1 MSSMKP
7 NSESVDLTLIRQHNT
22 ALVLSYLRLYPSQTR
37 AALAA
42 QTGLTRATVSSLVE
56 DLIKRE
62 LVIETGMEASRA
74 GRPGTLLE
82 LNPQGAGVIGVEI
95 QCDFVLIVLTDFCA
109 QVRWQKRVTI
119 DCTDMESVLAIAEEM
134 VEEALARSRAAQLPP
149 LGIGVGLPG
158 LVDIDSG
165 TLLIAPNLRWHNVP
179 IRSLWET
186 RFSLPVLVHNEAS
199 AAALGES
206 YFGVARNETDFIFL
220 DTSMRGLGGG
230 VFLNGRLF
238 VGPNGYAGEVGHMVI
253 QGQSGVQC
261 SCGRVGCWETL
272 VNGDTILDRVRQQLA
287 QGVVSLLPEL
297 LDNRLDKLSL
307 DTLAQAS
314 AAGDLLATKEL
325 IYISDVM
332 GMGIA
337 NLVNTFNPHLI
348 VLSGPVA
355 YAIESFLP
363 VVQAAV
369 NEQIMYPFARVI
381 HIKMSSL
388 RAEACVMGA
397 IAMVLDQFY
406 RTLSW

>member
-1 MSSMKP
+1 MRK
-7 NSESVDLTLIRQHNT
+7 NFESVDLTLIRQHNT
-22 ALVLSYLRLYPSQTR
+22 ALVLSHLRRYPSQTR
-37 AALAA
+37 AALAT

-62 LVIETGMEASRA
+62 LVIETGIEESRG

-82 LNPQGAGVIGVEI
+82 LNPLGAGVIGVEI
-95 QCDFVLIVLTDFCA
+95 QCDFILVVLTDFRA
-109 QVRWQKRVTI
+109 QVRWRKRVTI
-119 DCTDMESVLAIAEEM
+119 DCTSLEDVLPIAESLI
-134 VEEALARSRAAQLPP
+134 EEAMAHSRAARLP
-149 LGIGVGLPG
+149 LVGIGVGLPG
-158 LVDIDSG
+158 LVDIESG
-165 TLLIAPNLRWHNVP
+165 TLLIAPNLRWHNVA
-179 IRSLWET
+179 IRSIWEE
-186 RFSLPVLVHNEAS
+186 RFNLPVMVHNEAS

-206 YFGVARNETDFIFL
+206 YFGVAKNETDFIFL

-253 QGQSGVQC
+253 QGQGGAQC

-272 VNGDTILDRVRQQLA
+272 VNGDTILDRIRQQLA
-287 QGVVSLLPEL
+287 QGVISLLPEL
-297 LDNRLDKLSL
+297 LDDDLDRLTL
-307 DTLAQAS
+307 DNLAEAS

-337 NLVNTFNPHLI
+337 NLVNAFNPHLI

-355 YAIESFLP
+355 YAVETFLP
-363 VVQAAV
+363 VIKAAV

-381 HIKMSSL
+381 EIKISSL

-397 IAMVLDQFY
+397 VAMVLDQFHK
-406 RTLSW
+406 TLSW